1 MIFIIDKSVLLLNTI
16 IWWRTQ
22 NELDYEHVDC
32 EHVDMNMYLVM
43 LMVDIIN
50 VMWKSHF
57 CPKKSA
63 VCCDFF
69 KMSKH
74 ELIYISSAIFYI
86 ISLFHETLSVFHY
99 SSLSLKISKKCLCWG
114 TIGMY
119 LSNGAEY
126 GYVVIMMKLNMY
138 VMSMLTFR
146 RSKIGENWKLQPVC
160 CYHDDSEHVCYKYAD
175 L

>member
-1 MIFIIDKSVLLLNTI
+1 MANPKWTGLWACWLWTC
-16 IWWRTQ
+16 W
-22 NELDYEHVDC
+22 YEYVSCDAHGWYNQCDVKITF
-32 EHVDMNMYLVM
+32 L
-43 LMVDIIN
+43 
-50 VMWKSHF
+50 
-57 CPKKSA
+57 PKKSQLF
-63 VCCDFF
+63 VVILF

-74 ELIYISSAIFYI
+74 EIIYISSAIFYI

-146 RSKIGENWKLQPVC
+146 RSKIGENWKLQ
-160 CYHDDSEHVCYKYAD
+160 HWTWW
-175 L
+175 